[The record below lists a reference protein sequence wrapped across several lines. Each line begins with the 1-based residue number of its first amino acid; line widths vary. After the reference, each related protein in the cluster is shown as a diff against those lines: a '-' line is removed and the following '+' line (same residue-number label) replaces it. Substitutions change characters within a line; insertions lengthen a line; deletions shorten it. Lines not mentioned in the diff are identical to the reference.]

1 LGVQYVKLKQPD
13 KAVEALRAALK
24 LAPDDYATLLTYGRA
39 LYDMQNYPEAE
50 TQFRKAAKKNHSSP
64 SSHFYL
70 GLILL
75 KRRELQEAEKE
86 LKSAIEFGGDEIAL
100 AHKYLGGIYWATLN
114 YKRAADELETY
125 LRLVPDAADATRVRS
140 TVKELRAKQ

>member
-1 LGVQYVKLKQPD
+1 
-13 KAVEALRAALK
+13 
-24 LAPDDYATLLTYGRA
+24 
-39 LYDMQNYPEAE
+39 
-50 TQFRKAAKKNHSSP
+50 
-64 SSHFYL
+64 
-70 GLILL
+70 
-75 KRRELQEAEKE
+75 